1 MLRLLNVAT
10 PFLGVAVSVPVR
22 PLPPVRARVTG
33 FVADVRVFPLLS
45 WTATVTAGEMV
56 APVKAFEGCC
66 TKASFAGGF
75 AEVMVR
81 VEEATPLDDP
91 VSTAMAFIVDET
103 AIEIGAV
110 YTFEELVGT
119 VPSVV

>member
-10 PFLGVAVSVPVR
+10 PFLGVAVSVPAR
-22 PLPPVRARVTG
+22 PLPLVRARVTG

-45 WTATVTAGEMV
+45 WMATVTAEMV

-66 TKASFAGGF
+66 TKASFAGGI

-91 VSTAMAFIVDET
+91 VSTAMASTVDET
-103 AIEIGAV
+103 AIEIGPV

>member
-22 PLPPVRARVTG
+22 PLPLVRARVTG
-33 FVADVRVFPLLS
+33 FVADATVFPLLS
-45 WTATVTAGEMV
+45 WTATVTAGDMV

-66 TKASFAGGF
+66 KKASFAGGS

-91 VSTAMAFIVDET
+91 VSTAMAFTVDVT

>member
-22 PLPPVRARVTG
+22 PLPLVRARVTG
-33 FVADVRVFPLLS
+33 FVADVVFPLLS
-45 WTATVTAGEMV
+45 WTATVTAGDMV
-56 APVKAFEGCC
+56 APVKALEGCC
-66 TKASFAGGF
+66 TKASFAGGS

-91 VSTAMAFIVDET
+91 VSTAMASTVDET
-103 AIEIGAV
+103 AIEIGPV

>member
-1 MLRLLNVAT
+1 M
-10 PFLGVAVSVPVR
+10 PVR
-22 PLPPVRARVTG
+22 PLPLVRARVTG

-66 TKASFAGGF
+66 KKASFAGGS

-81 VEEATPLDDP
+81 AEEATPLDAP
-91 VSTAMAFIVDET
+91 PNTAMASTVDET
-103 AIEIGAV
+103 AMGIGPV